1 MARAAWWYS
10 PSVAHWEVNMRSRLG
25 VAFLLVL
32 SAVALATAQEQSLA
46 PATVST
52 MGEAVIRRAPDRVI
66 ITFSTNTR
74 GQSPQEA
81 QAKGSAAMK
90 AVQDAVE
97 ALRLSGGQV
106 MTTGLYVGENYE
118 NVGSQRVRQGY
129 VANHS
134 IVVRFDDVSRAGE
147 VMTVA
152 TAAGATS
159 VGGVR
164 FDRRDRAAVEEEALK
179 AAVGVARARAEALAA
194 GAGKSLD
201 RVLRIAEERVAFG
214 GPESYLRSAQ
224 MAESVAVGG
233 SVPVAS
239 GEIEIRMRVVLT
251 ATIK

>member
-1 MARAAWWYS
+1 MS
-10 PSVAHWEVNMRSRLG
+10 SRFAL
-25 VAFLLVL
+25 AFVLVL
-32 SAVALATAQEQSLA
+32 AAASAVVAQEQVGTQ
-46 PATVST
+46 ATVSS
-52 MGEAVIRRAPDRVI
+52 MGEAVIRRPPDRVT
-66 ITFSTNTR
+66 ITFSTNAR

-90 AVQDAVE
+90 ALQEAVE
-97 ALRLSGGQV
+97 ALKLPGGQV

-118 NVGSQRVRQGY
+118 NVGNQRVRQGY

-134 IVVRFDDVSRAGE
+134 ILVRFDDVSRAGE

-164 FDRRDRAAVEEEALK
+164 FDRRDRAALEEEALK

-194 GAGKSLD
+194 GAGRSLD
-201 RVLRIAEERVAFG
+201 RILRIAEERVAFG
-214 GPESYLRSAQ
+214 GPEPYYRGVQ
-224 MAESVAVGG
+224 MQESVAVGG